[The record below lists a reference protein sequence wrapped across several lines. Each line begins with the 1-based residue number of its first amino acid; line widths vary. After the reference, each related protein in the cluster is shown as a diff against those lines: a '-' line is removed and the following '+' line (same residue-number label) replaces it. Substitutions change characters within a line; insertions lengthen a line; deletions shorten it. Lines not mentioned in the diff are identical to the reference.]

1 MRPLNPLALSGFA
14 AFLVLAGYGKLA
26 AEKGDLSDFL
36 GTWRGRSA
44 CVNRQAAP
52 ACTDEVVVYQVSR
65 SDTPNAAVL
74 EADKIVDGQRVPGR
88 HRLFGAAK
96 QADAHLKHAA
106 ALHLPYDAF
115 SARAGQVGEQLACPV
130 LRSYEPD
137 RAGDENREEEEV
149 QFRHRASGSIR
160 VLGT

>member
-74 EADKIVDGQRVPGR
+74 EADKIVDGQRVPMGELVFNYSQKDGCWR
-88 HRLFGAAK
+88 SELSTARV
-96 QADAHLKHAA
+96 HAA
-106 ALHLPYDAF
+106 WCLVINGRVMTGSLRLLPENA
-115 SARAGQVGEQLACPV
+115 QVRQVQLT
-130 LRSYEPD
+130 
-137 RAGDENREEEEV
+137 RE
-149 QFRHRASGSIR
+149 
-160 VLGT
+160 